1 MRVLLASL
9 LFCTLLEFVAHAAEP
24 IPDKTIVLTFDDAVK
39 SHRTFVGPLLKEYG
53 YNATFFV
60 TALWMSDTANF
71 MTWQDIAELHQMG
84 FEIGNHS
91 WSHPNFGNPKIA
103 ARLEGQIFLVE
114 QELKKVGV
122 PKPTSFAWCGNTF
135 SPEGAD
141 ILKKCGY
148 TLARRGMQPEI
159 PYGEIKPGPLYDI
172 AAYDPL
178 LIPSA
183 GDAYPTWTLDNFKA
197 VVDRARDGK
206 IAIVQFHGVPDIAHP
221 WVHTPPERF
230 REYMDYLKQNNF
242 NVIAMRDLA
251 RYIDPAT
258 PVKDAMTSVHYT
270 SQPIDLPVSV
280 MATRSNP
287 AFWLNVMRQHEYT
300 EEEIA
305 SVFDWP
311 LNTLKARVPAFEK
324 DPVAWPQ
331 PTRKDR
337 IVVLPYPGGR
347 HPRIGFLDGAVA
359 PLRGTKVSIFS
370 PWAPTDSSLHK
381 TQQPDSQTAIQ
392 SKIQNPKSKMK
403 SSVARLENETENDTN
418 YLVLDIP
425 EAIFSNEGLLFLA
438 HTHVQ
443 TVWDKQHVPIDDN
456 EWELLPDG
464 ALENTWTLPNKVR
477 FGARILPAK
486 NSVDLELWLENGTD
500 KPLTNLRTQICAMMK
515 GMKGFEYQS
524 NQNKRYIGSVA
535 ATDMLDG
542 SRDILISFDR
552 CGRVWGNEKCPCMHS
567 DPVLPD
573 AAPGQRVSVQ
583 GRLWF
588 HHGPG
593 LDRSIARGQRS
604 TLNSP

>member
-1 MRVLLASL
+1 MRVLFTSL
-9 LFCTLLEFVAHAAEP
+9 LFCSILAHYSNAAEP
-24 IPDKTIVLTFDDAVK
+24 IPDKTVVLTFDDAVK
-39 SHRTFVGPLLKEYG
+39 SHRTFVGPLLKDYG

-135 SPEGAD
+135 SPEGAA

-148 TLARRGMQPEI
+148 TIARRGMQPEI
-159 PYGEIKPGPLYDI
+159 PYGEIKLGPLYDI

-183 GDAYPTWTLDNFKA
+183 GDAYPSWTLDNFKA

-206 IAIVQFHGVPDIAHP
+206 IAVVQFHGVPDIAHP

-251 RYIDPAT
+251 RYVDPAA
-258 PVKDAMTSVHYT
+258 PIKDAMTSVHYT
-270 SQPIDLPVSV
+270 PQPIDLPLTV
-280 MATRSNP
+280 MSTRANP
-287 AFWLNVMRQHEYT
+287 AFWLNVMQHHKYT

-305 SVFDWP
+305 TVFDWP
-311 LNTLKARVPAFEK
+311 LNTLTARMPAFEK
-324 DPVAWPQ
+324 DPIAWPQ
-331 PTRKDR
+331 PTKKDR

-370 PWAPTDSSLHK
+370 PWDLDK
-381 TQQPDSQTAIQ
+381 
-392 SKIQNPKSKMK
+392 
-403 SSVARLENETENDTN
+403 ETGNDAN
-418 YLVLDIP
+418 YVVLDIP
-425 EAIFSNEGLLFLA
+425 EAIFSKEDGLLFLA

-443 TVWDKQHVPIDDN
+443 TVWDKQHTPIDDN
-456 EWELLPDG
+456 EWELLPNG
-464 ALENTWTLPNKVR
+464 ALENAWTLPNKVR
-477 FGARILPAK
+477 FGARILPA
-486 NSVDLELWLENGTD
+486 NEAVDLELWLENGTD
-500 KPLTNLRTQICAMMK
+500 KSLTGLRTQICAMLK
-515 GMKGFEYQS
+515 GMKGFDQQTS
-524 NQNKRYIGSVA
+524 QNKQFTGSVA
-535 ATDMLDG
+535 VTELPDG
-542 SRDILISFDR
+542 ERNILVSFER

-573 AAPGQRVSVQ
+573 AAPGQRVSVT

-604 TLNSP
+604 TVNPPKQ